1 MMPKIRNIF
10 KKNESVDDAAKPD
23 SLQGKM
29 QADTRQAVDDAAD
42 GDGNVTIN
50 KMDAEFTDEVKD
62 PGGPQRMDA
71 EFTDEVKD
79 PGGPQ
84 RMDAEFTDEV
94 KDPGGPRSM
103 DPELTGDDAG
113 STLLPET
120 KSLGGHESFLKMP
133 AGGDDLGGDDE
144 SVVIYDETDSEP
156 V

>member
-1 MMPKIRNIF
+1 
-10 KKNESVDDAAKPD
+10 
-23 SLQGKM
+23 M
-29 QADTRQAVDDAAD
+29 QAETRQAVDDAAD

-103 DPELTGDDAG
+103 DAELTGDDAG